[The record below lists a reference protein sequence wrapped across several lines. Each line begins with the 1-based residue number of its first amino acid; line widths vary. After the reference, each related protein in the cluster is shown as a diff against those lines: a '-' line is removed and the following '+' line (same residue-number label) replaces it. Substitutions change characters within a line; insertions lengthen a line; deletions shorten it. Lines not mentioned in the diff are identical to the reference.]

1 MTFRLDVFDDFHLR
15 GASAPEWN
23 QRYVQLSP
31 GTMQSALAEATS
43 GNVHVFRKW
52 MSERVIQQ
60 GCLPPGKICFAVLSH
75 RTVGTP
81 WMQGHELRED
91 CLFILRGGDEFTIQR
106 PKSMDLLA
114 VTFETEEFDR
124 LLDARP
130 WSAQA
135 LDLLSRPLLQAPPRS
150 LQRLRQ
156 DLLTILEWP
165 RAEPLG
171 ATAFYPVASHVVFDA
186 LTNIFREA
194 AGTTRSLASMSAI
207 FLVAECHRIV
217 ADSGESPPSI
227 EALCQRLRTSPRNLL
242 NSFKRVADTTPVHY
256 LRSLRLNTVRQRL
269 MSTQQAVLTVSQAAT
284 DQGFDHLSHFTER
297 YKTLFGEL
305 PSQTTRH
312 RMLGY
317 REFGSPHAMS
327 RASDGFEI
335 FRSTLKQGK

>member
-1 MTFRLDVFDDFHLR
+1 MAIRLDVFDDFHLR
-15 GASAPEWN
+15 GASAPEWK
-23 QRYVQLSP
+23 QRYLQLSP

-43 GNVHVFRKW
+43 GSVHVFRKW

-60 GCLPPGKICFAVLSH
+60 GCLPPGKICFAILNC

-91 CLFILRGGDEFTIQR
+91 CLFVLRGGEEFTIQR
-106 PKSMDLLA
+106 PGSMDLLA

-135 LDLLSRPLLQAPPRS
+135 RDLLSRPLLQAPSRS

-156 DLLTILEWP
+156 DLLAILEWP
-165 RAEPLG
+165 QAERLG
-171 ATAFYPVASHVVFDA
+171 ANVFDLAASHIAFGA
-186 LTNIFREA
+186 LTDIFREA
-194 AGTTRSLASMSAI
+194 AGTTRSLANMSAV

-217 ADSGESPPSI
+217 AASGESPPSI
-227 EALCQRLRTSPRNLL
+227 EALCLRLRTSPRNLL

-269 MSTQQAVLTVSQAAT
+269 ISTEQAVLTISQAAT
-284 DQGFDHLSHFTER
+284 DQGFDHLSHFTDR

-305 PSQTTRH
+305 PSQTVRNRVFSDRALGALPAELH
-312 RMLGY
+312 R
-317 REFGSPHAMS
+317 P
-327 RASDGFEI
+327 
-335 FRSTLKQGK
+335 